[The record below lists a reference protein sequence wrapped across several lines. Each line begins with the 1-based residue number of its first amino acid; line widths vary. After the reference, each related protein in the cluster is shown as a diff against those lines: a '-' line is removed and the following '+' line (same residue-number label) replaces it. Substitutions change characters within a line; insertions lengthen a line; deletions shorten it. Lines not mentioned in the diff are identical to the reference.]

1 MWQHTLCVAVLHSKP
16 KKYEEVD
23 MQKTSCIW
31 TSNLKL
37 KELSHELSFNMSDFI
52 GHMKLWSKQKE
63 SLVMARHFQSHTPTQ
78 LDGDLRSG
86 IQVMSKYY
94 HCCWHIKRFR
104 SGSGLTWLLIMCDE
118 LSTPLHILL
127 YFTFVP
133 VAV

>member
-16 KKYEEVD
+16 KKNEEVD

-31 TSNLKL
+31 TSNLNL
-37 KELSHELSFNMSDFI
+37 KELSHELSFNMSYLF

-63 SLVMARHFQSHTPTQ
+63 SLVMASNFQSHTPTQ

-94 HCCWHIKRFR
+94 HCSWHIKRFR